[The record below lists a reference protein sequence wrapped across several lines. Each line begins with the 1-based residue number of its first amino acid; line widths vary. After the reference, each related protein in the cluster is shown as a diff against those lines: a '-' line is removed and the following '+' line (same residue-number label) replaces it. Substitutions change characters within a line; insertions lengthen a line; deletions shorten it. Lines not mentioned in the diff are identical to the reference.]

1 MAQRSESFLL
11 LLRPATKQSRVKVSC
26 ETGVGVDGGGEEGT
40 AEGYGNKIYLKKSTT
55 TTKIHGL
62 TRQVRA

>member
-40 AEGYGNKIYLKKSTT
+40 ADGYGNKIY
-55 TTKIHGL
+55 
-62 TRQVRA
+62 